1 MNCHLL
7 LLPYFE
13 FDHEQT
19 PFCSLALQSF
29 FAIKE
34 MAQAPLN
41 FLLYKKYHRSSQ
53 WLSFSGAH
61 LFFVGVFIR
70 LVDSRTN
77 LVSCAMS
84 RLGNMTCRLLGCF
97 ATHHEDGS
105 RLLPRFYCRQLQS
118 GIKHSNSNNVFK
130 KEAIPLRNKKTLF
143 DLLFDFSCCK
153 GRRAKVW

>member
-1 MNCHLL
+1 MPKKPSLLMNCHLL

-29 FAIKE
+29 LLSKKWHRPPFSTFYPIKSIIE
-34 MAQAPLN
+34 VVN
-41 FLLYKKYHRSSQ
+41 DYV
-53 WLSFSGAH
+53 FSGAH

-118 GIKHSNSNNVFK
+118 GIKQQ
-130 KEAIPLRNKKTLF
+130 L
-143 DLLFDFSCCK
+143 
-153 GRRAKVW
+153 